1 MFLKNPS
8 VKFLG
13 SSTLRNSTASPG
25 RISLPRTAPTMKESK
40 LHDEKRLQLMSILDR
55 ENTKSRMDRIGNV
68 TVQKLAAKF
77 GRDQTPIITFFVE
90 DFLSTNE
97 TIEPEDLSIIE
108 KEIRNAISAKA
119 EAEFKSS
126 TKLNAEVAYKSE
138 AESFRETSSLPR
150 MEKPPP
156 GSEWLT
162 IMTYNSYLA
171 EERERLER
179 EKVRNNKIQFK
190 RDLDEHISKAKV
202 AQGNSK
208 MDDAKY
214 AELIK
219 KDIERYHEE
228 ERLKTIM
235 IKKKYHDE
243 LEQQKQQIRDHQKRL
258 DAEREVLR
266 LEEEKNLR
274 IAQEMLAKENETLQ
288 QLKKREAEMRVIVMR
303 ENDENNR
310 IHELQRQRI
319 AEEDRRLMQE
329 YSAKLDRELADRE
342 NAFQKKMQDMAAHGS
357 KFENEGAGK
366 AMREER
372 LREEK
377 LLLREQKR
385 KEELDAAREK
395 QKLDE
400 RMGRTRAAM
409 LENTRQLEQ
418 KKKIAEY
425 ERDQDLQLR
434 EKFKNDVEAYHKS
447 VIDER
452 NEDKKK
458 RLQYREVLLKQAD
471 EFAKVDR
478 NLVGI
483 SEKERELNKPILKKM
498 TEDPLL
504 LSRIMHRVR
513 IGKASGADG
522 KP

>member
-1 MFLKNPS
+1 
-8 VKFLG
+8 
-13 SSTLRNSTASPG
+13 
-25 RISLPRTAPTMKESK
+25 
-40 LHDEKRLQLMSILDR
+40 
-55 ENTKSRMDRIGNV
+55 
-68 TVQKLAAKF
+68 
-77 GRDQTPIITFFVE
+77 
-90 DFLSTNE
+90 
-97 TIEPEDLSIIE
+97 
-108 KEIRNAISAKA
+108 
-119 EAEFKSS
+119 
-126 TKLNAEVAYKSE
+126 
-138 AESFRETSSLPR
+138 

-202 AQGNSK
+202 VQGNSK

-228 ERLKTIM
+228 ERLKTII

-288 QLKKREAEMRVIVMR
+288 QLKKREAEMRAIVMR

-366 AMREER
+366 VRNIRFIR
-372 LREEK
+372 L
-377 LLLREQKR
+377 
-385 KEELDAAREK
+385 
-395 QKLDE
+395 
-400 RMGRTRAAM
+400 
-409 LENTRQLEQ
+409 
-418 KKKIAEY
+418 
-425 ERDQDLQLR
+425 
-434 EKFKNDVEAYHKS
+434 
-447 VIDER
+447 
-452 NEDKKK
+452 
-458 RLQYREVLLKQAD
+458 
-471 EFAKVDR
+471 
-478 NLVGI
+478 
-483 SEKERELNKPILKKM
+483 ILSD
-498 TEDPLL
+498 TCN
-504 LSRIMHRVR
+504 R
-513 IGKASGADG
+513 
-522 KP
+522 